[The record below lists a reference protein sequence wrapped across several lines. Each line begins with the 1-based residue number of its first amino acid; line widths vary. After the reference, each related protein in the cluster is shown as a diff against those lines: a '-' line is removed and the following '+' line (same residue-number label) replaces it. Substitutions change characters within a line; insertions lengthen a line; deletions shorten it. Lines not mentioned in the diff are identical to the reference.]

1 MGINRVLSQS
11 KGALAASQMGL
22 ATTSHNISNANTKG
36 YSRQR
41 VEMHANPPVN
51 DVGVRVGTGVGV
63 GAVTRST
70 SPYVS
75 KRIEEESSDLG
86 SFESLNEVYTQL
98 EADLDD
104 EGESGISSRI
114 SRFFNDV
121 RSLSTEPQSVPLRAA
136 VRESANSVVSRFH
149 GMREN
154 FDAMVGD
161 LDRRVE
167 GSVASINA
175 LTKKIAE
182 LNQRI
187 VDVEVVS
194 GSFANDERD
203 SRDMAIKDLSKIISV
218 QTTELKDGGISVSSG
233 RAGVIVDASGSYE
246 LAAMRAPD
254 ANHDSVVRVFTK
266 EAGGSAPRDITSAL
280 GNGSLG
286 GLLKARDTVL
296 PKVID
301 KVDTLAF
308 GFTNSLNSVHR
319 QGFGTNNVSNTE
331 LFSLGSSDSAK
342 GASRRISLSDDVEN
356 NLSNMASA
364 QAPGSA
370 GDNRQLLA
378 LADLEDAA
386 IFEGGEANFTNYMSS
401 LVGTMGV
408 EARSVRDS
416 LDTQS
421 SVMTQLEGLHEETVG
436 VSLDEE
442 AISMLKFQKAFDA
455 NAKMIQVADSMM
467 ETVLNL
473 KRF

>member
-1 MGINRVLSQS
+1 VGINRVLSQS

-41 VEMHANPPVN
+41 VEMHANQPVN
-51 DVGVRVGTGVGV
+51 EGRARVGTGVGV
-63 GAVTRST
+63 GAVTRTT
-70 SPYVS
+70 SPFVS

-86 SFESLNEVYTQL
+86 SYESLNEVYTQL
-98 EADLDD
+98 EADLGD

-121 RSLSTEPQSVPLRAA
+121 RSLSTEPQSVPLRSA

-154 FDAMVGD
+154 FDAMVSD

-167 GSVASINA
+167 GSVESINA

-187 VDVEVVS
+187 VDVEIVP

-203 SRDMAIKDLSKIISV
+203 SRDMALQELSTIIPV
-218 QTTELKDGGISVSSG
+218 QTTELENGGIAVSSG

-246 LAAMRAPD
+246 LAAMRTSD
-254 ANHDSVVRVFTK
+254 ANHDTAVRVFTK

-280 GNGSLG
+280 GNGALG
-286 GLLKARDTVL
+286 GLLKARDIVL

-301 KVDTLAF
+301 KIDTLAF
-308 GFTNSLNSVHR
+308 GFTNALNSVHS
-319 QGFGTNNVSNTE
+319 QGYGTNNVTNNE
-331 LFSLGSSDSAK
+331 LFSLGGFDSAK
-342 GASRRISLSDDVEN
+342 GASRRINLSDDIGN

-364 QAPGSA
+364 QAPGSP

-378 LADLEDAA
+378 LADLEDAP
-386 IFEGGEANFTNYMSS
+386 IFEGGEANFTNFMSS

-408 EARSVRDS
+408 EARSMRDS
-416 LDTQS
+416 LETQS
-421 SVMTQLEGLHEETVG
+421 SVMTQLQGMREETAG

-442 AISMLKFQKAFDA
+442 AINMLKFQKAFDA